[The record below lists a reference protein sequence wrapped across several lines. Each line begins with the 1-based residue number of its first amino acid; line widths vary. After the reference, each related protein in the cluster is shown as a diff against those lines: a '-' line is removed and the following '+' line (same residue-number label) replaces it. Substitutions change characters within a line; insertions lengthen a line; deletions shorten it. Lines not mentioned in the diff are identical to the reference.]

1 MLVVKKFNRVSRPEE
16 STYSAPVLKVEGSDD
31 LEVLCPTSK
40 VTGFPMSMQRAIR
53 FITDDN
59 SRLADI
65 LYQEIPT
72 INASDQID
80 DTDKLRLLVS
90 RLDSG
95 SFAENDAVAEILG
108 NIAKEFFPHA
118 DVEDVVKSAQIQ
130 FNKESDGSQIDV

>member
-1 MLVVKKFNRVSRPEE
+1 MLVRKKFNYVVRPSEP
-16 STYSAPVLKVEGSDD
+16 SYDAPKLKVEGSDE
-31 LEVLCPTSK
+31 LSVLCPVSK
-40 VTGFPMSMQRAIR
+40 LTGFPMSMQRAIR
-53 FITDDN
+53 MITDDN

-108 NIAKEFFPHA
+108 QVAKEFFPAA

-130 FNKESDGSQIDV
+130 FNKESDGSQTDV